1 MKGNC
6 FPFILIILIIFGCIF
21 VKKGDQIKEAF
32 GGLKEGFR
40 EGQGTFNVRIG
51 SNYRNA
57 PKTVR
62 NVIPAG
68 QTVRFLLNP
77 NLPTP
82 QQYPN
87 AVVNGQDRRWRDRFR
102 VVQQGRNVVVTRLD
116 GYNTWGQNLVIRAQR
131 TNLDRSGGGTGWRRC
146 A

>member
-82 QQYPN
+82 LDVASHGDTSGLNLTIRNPCGLECLEAIVPKRDLASPESLPAHTTLMSLSALYST
-87 AVVNGQDRRWRDRFR
+87 RR
-102 VVQQGRNVVVTRLD
+102 
-116 GYNTWGQNLVIRAQR
+116 
-131 TNLDRSGGGTGWRRC
+131 
-146 A
+146 

>member
-21 VKKGDQIKEAF
+21 VKKEDQIREAF
-32 GGLKEGFR
+32 GGFKEGFR

-82 QQYPN
+82 FNVTGNSYSSCLNLSVTNTP
-87 AVVNGQDRRWRDRFR
+87 RL
-102 VVQQGRNVVVTRLD
+102 QGLEPKFTEAYSIPP
-116 GYNTWGQNLVIRAQR
+116 GSFSSNTTFHSLTILNLF
-131 TNLDRSGGGTGWRRC
+131 W
-146 A
+146 